1 MAAGKYDFVIEQ
13 GATFSRVIDISDVVT
28 SLAGAAAYLQVR
40 PSVTS
45 SQTYLDLSSPS
56 SGLLIDTS
64 LLTITISL
72 SAAETLA
79 QTWSTGVYDLE
90 LATGAAEVTRLLEG
104 TVTVSPEV
112 TR

>member
-13 GATFSRVIDISDVVT
+13 GATFSRAIDVSDVIT
-28 SLAGAAAYLQVR
+28 SLVGFTARMQVR

-45 SQTYLDLSSPS
+45 STTYLSLTDT

-64 LLTITISL
+64 LSTITISL
-72 SAAETLA
+72 SAATTLA
-79 QTWSTGVYDLE
+79 QTWTTGVYDLE
-90 LATGAAEVTRLLEG
+90 LVSSSSDVTRLLEG
-104 TVTVSPEV
+104 TVTISPEV